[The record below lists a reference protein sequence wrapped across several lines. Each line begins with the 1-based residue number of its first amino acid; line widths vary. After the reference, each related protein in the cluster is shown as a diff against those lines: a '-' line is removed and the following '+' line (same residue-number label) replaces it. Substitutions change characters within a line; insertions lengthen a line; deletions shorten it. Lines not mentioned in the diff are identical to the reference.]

1 MAQRNETIKITIDS
15 DNALRAFDA
24 LEARAKEVGK
34 RLKEVNKEL
43 NDDSISDQRRGQL
56 VRERKELMQMQKEYN
71 AVLQNTVREYKN
83 IESVLSNISGA
94 TYNEL
99 IRAQRQLNKEIKS
112 AKPNTD
118 EYIKMQEQLRL
129 INERVEE
136 LKDGWKQQENQLVA
150 TMKRLAAY
158 VAVYGSFNF
167 VLGKLKELAKGW
179 LELSDTLADVEKT
192 TGLANKQLVMLS
204 RDIDAID
211 TRTTQQEM
219 HELAATAGQLGMSS
233 REDVLG
239 FVTAANQL
247 TVALNELGRDG
258 VESLAKVATLTG
270 DIQRMGTEKALL
282 AVGSSI
288 NQLSAES
295 AASAGPIADFIR
307 RVGGLAPLAKLT
319 TADLAALG
327 ATADALGQPIEVAST
342 AMNKFITT
350 LITKTEDISYALN
363 LDVDMMK
370 NLIDSGDAMT
380 AIIKV
385 LEAVR
390 VRGDEGALAGI
401 FKELGSEGARMT
413 QVFSTLANN
422 TGFLKEQVA
431 ISKEAFE
438 EATSATDEYNV
449 KNETAAAIVE
459 RIGNTIREYFVNA
472 DYATGITGFLNKL
485 LDLAKALTGTS
496 NEAVALQSAVKA
508 LFLAFVI
515 YSPVKGIVAMA
526 RALGTATAASNTLRG
541 AWMKLSTAIKTN
553 IIGLALTAVAAAVT
567 GIVVAAKNWNKE
579 SKRLAAAIA
588 DLQQQEEGEKQR
600 LQELTEEIKK
610 TKEGTLERAEA
621 IEQFNRKY
629 GEYLGYNLSEK
640 ATVEELTSAYELLN
654 RELELRYAKMI
665 ETETLKGPLEE
676 YASEVTKIRRKL
688 VDGFESLSAR
698 MGIDQK
704 TLVSAVSEVAK
715 AYAKEGKKLSAT
727 TSVFFARAL
736 GNISGL
742 EGANAQHLQALV
754 NNNIG
759 NIKDLIEA
767 ERELLDARE
776 YAAEKGGVAVTS
788 AEENVA
794 KARANA
800 MKVMKDQVSQAATD
814 TQALEEMN
822 EKEMESLIEKGNSVL
837 AYLKQQGSSEA
848 DAFQAQL
855 DVIRKVYAGDAWGKA
870 LNLPGLKD
878 AYGNLQNLNTA
889 SVDNLVT
896 MYKEL
901 EDAGQKY
908 TNVDFFNEI
917 FGEKKRVKTIDEMH
931 AFFKDY
937 ARQIKDRLKELGY
950 TTAGNFDWSG
960 DKGGDWK
967 NKIKKEFEAAKSALL
982 AYYKERETIIKQA
995 YLDEEITA
1003 AEMNRRIAANEQEKS
1018 RALVDFYSVML
1029 GEAKKYGI
1037 EIEKI
1042 LEGKDLQKLAQFLT
1056 KLGPAMVDGMKLG
1069 REQSEGAIRDEAIKM
1084 REIIENALLEG
1095 DIFGKLENDFR
1106 SMLDELSLLTIEFGK
1121 NFIAVDDATAEKLIS
1136 QLTRVADRAYTLTKQ
1151 DLLVDSKGDE
1161 SLTAFWTG
1169 VTDDQQKL
1177 IFEKLRGYYDSVLD
1191 MQKRYADRVRREWE
1205 QMYKQTGQQA
1215 LYEANKQLIESGNV
1229 EPEGYKKGAGNYNRE
1244 RGTIKAKAT
1253 LEGAR
1258 IQDEIAAYEKRLE
1271 TLTEGSNEYISVQAL
1286 IAQRTSELNAIIQQS
1301 EIDTTLLTIEQ
1312 WQKRGEAAGEWAE
1325 LIGESFTEVAILQK
1339 RANKARLDGDEETA
1353 KQLEAQAE
1361 ESRQNSIK
1369 AALNKAIDMAKVWSM
1384 ELGLKI
1390 MYNTLAK
1397 KSDEQTAAAGANA
1410 TLKESLASI
1419 IAQGFKAA
1427 GKEVGS
1433 KGIAGLI
1440 TGAAVI
1446 AAAAGLAAA
1455 AKTAVANMFPEAAEG
1470 VNGTSASAPKRKLT
1484 TGMLTYAN
1492 GKYPVL
1498 GNDGVVYDAEYAG
1511 AGMATGVYK
1520 GAHVGI
1526 FSERQPEAVIDGK
1539 TTQRLVVDYPWL
1551 WNSIL
1556 TLSKSGHLGYRT
1568 FADGNMGSVAGM
1580 QPVAQQAQMEAM
1592 QQTLAATA
1600 AAVAALTERLKQ
1612 PIGAEVNYF
1621 GKGGIQQSTKRG
1633 GKWAARNRVGG

>member
-327 ATADALGQPIEVAST
+327 ATADALGQPIEVAAT

-526 RALGTATAASNTLRG
+526 QALGAATAASNTLRG

-553 IIGLALTAVAAAVT
+553 AIGIAITVIIASLYELYA
-567 GIVVAAKNWNKE
+567 IAKNFNKE

-600 LQELTEEIKK
+600 LRELTEEIKK

-654 RELELRYAKMI
+654 KELELRYAKMI

-715 AYAKEGKKLSAT
+715 AYAEEGKRLGAT

-736 GNISGL
+736 GNIDGL

-767 ERELLDARE
+767 ERDLLDARE

-788 AEENVA
+788 AEESVA

-960 DKGGDWK
+960 DKGRSKK
-967 NKIKKEFEAAKSALL
+967 NELKQEYQAALAALE
-982 AYYKERETIIKQA
+982 AYYKEEQTLIRKNGMANNLTETEIEQQLLAKEEEHLHDRIELRKRILSEENIFNPSKYIGKITGVDYFKDKDLDLLAKQMQAWGQAMIDGIRHGIASDMNAVEKQA
-995 YLDEEITA
+995 WKVK
-1003 AEMNRRIAANEQEKS
+1003 Q
-1018 RALVDFYSVML
+1018 
-1029 GEAKKYGI
+1029 
-1037 EIEKI
+1037 KI
-1042 LEGKDLQKLAQFLT
+1042 LEIVQDRAWHEKVDREMMASFESIDAFWGAEVERTKENGKRILA
-1056 KLGPAMVDGMKLG
+1056 AMKDTAQYIYK
-1069 REQSEGAIRDEAIKM
+1069 E
-1084 REIIENALLEG
+1084 
-1095 DIFGKLENDFR
+1095 
-1106 SMLDELSLLTIEFGK
+1106 
-1121 NFIAVDDATAEKLIS
+1121 DATTFNTRLETNAVFGDMYKN
-1136 QLTRVADRAYTLTKQ
+1136 LT
-1151 DLLVDSKGDE
+1151 E
-1161 SLTAFWTG
+1161 
-1169 VTDDQQKL
+1169 DQQKAFL
-1177 IFEKLRGYYDSVLD
+1177 ILLGDYHDKVIDADKKFADERKRIYEQAWKDSGNQERYDLAAERLD
-1191 MQKRYADRVRREWE
+1191 DASNNLEWYKNNEAIAKQKNYFNAKMELLSAEVTLETWAHEQRMAIMERTGATQQQRMAEERAYAQTMQQLSQQMLDNYKARYE
-1205 QMYKQTGQQA
+1205 QMASISTSYGEIIGDGLVRMAFDEENAGQELIKSLLRTTVEMASQFAQRLIMQQTF
-1215 LYEANKQLIESGNV
+1215 
-1229 EPEGYKKGAGNYNRE
+1229 GAAMQS
-1244 RGTIKAKAT
+1244 IKAQQSA
-1253 LEGAR
+1253 
-1258 IQDEIAAYEKRLE
+1258 QEIAAAYTTAMTEIGIEASKMAAIEAIAVGKITAESMATPDSVMTYGASGAARAAL
-1271 TLTEGSNEYISVQAL
+1271 LTGLVAAATAGALAL
-1286 IAQRTSELNAIIQQS
+1286 IDNL
-1301 EIDTTLLTIEQ
+1301 
-1312 WQKRGEAAGEWAE
+1312 
-1325 LIGESFTEVAILQK
+1325 FP
-1339 RANKARLDGDEETA
+1339 
-1353 KQLEAQAE
+1353 
-1361 ESRQNSIK
+1361 
-1369 AALNKAIDMAKVWSM
+1369 
-1384 ELGLKI
+1384 
-1390 MYNTLAK
+1390 
-1397 KSDEQTAAAGANA
+1397 
-1410 TLKESLASI
+1410 
-1419 IAQGFKAA
+1419 
-1427 GKEVGS
+1427 
-1433 KGIAGLI
+1433 
-1440 TGAAVI
+1440 GAA
-1446 AAAAGLAAA
+1446 
-1455 AKTAVANMFPEAAEG
+1455 TEAE
-1470 VNGTSASAPKRKLT
+1470 SASTPTKRKLT

-1556 TLSKSGHLGYRT
+1556 TLSKSGHIGYRT

-1580 QPVAQQAQMEAM
+1580 QPVAQQAQIEAM

-1612 PIGAEVNYF
+1612 PIGAEINYF

-1633 GKWAARNRVGG
+1633 GRWAARNRVGG

>member
-319 TADLAALG
+319 TSDLAALG

-422 TGFLKEQVA
+422 TGFLKEQVE

-472 DYATGITGFLNKL
+472 DYATGITSFLNKL

-526 RALGTATAASNTLRG
+526 QALGAATAASNTLRG

-553 IIGLALTAVAAAVT
+553 AIGIAITVIIASLYELYS
-567 GIVVAAKNWNKE
+567 IAKNFNKE

-600 LQELTEEIKK
+600 LRELTEEIKK

-654 RELELRYAKMI
+654 KELELRYAKMI

-676 YASEVTKIRRKL
+676 YASEVTKISEDLVGNLEDISDASGISQKHLINSIRDAARQIAPEWSKIYSATGASGQDFIELLRQSEELAGTSPVFLEKL
-688 VDGFESLSAR
+688 VR
-698 MGIDQK
+698 QN
-704 TLVSAVSEVAK
+704 
-715 AYAKEGKKLSAT
+715 
-727 TSVFFARAL
+727 L
-736 GNISGL
+736 GDINR
-742 EGANAQHLQALV
+742 
-754 NNNIG
+754 
-759 NIKDLIEA
+759 LIEA

-788 AEENVA
+788 AEESVA

-960 DKGGDWK
+960 DKGRSKK
-967 NKIKKEFEAAKSALL
+967 NELKQEYQAALAALE
-982 AYYKERETIIKQA
+982 AYYKEEQTLIRKNGMANNLTETEIEQQLLAKEEEHLHDRIELRKRILSEENIFNPSKYIGKITGVDYFKDKDLDLLAKQMQAWGQAMTDGIRHGIASDMNAVEKQA
-995 YLDEEITA
+995 WEVK
-1003 AEMNRRIAANEQEKS
+1003 Q
-1018 RALVDFYSVML
+1018 
-1029 GEAKKYGI
+1029 
-1037 EIEKI
+1037 KI
-1042 LEGKDLQKLAQFLT
+1042 LEIVQDRAWHEKVDREMMASFESIDAFWGAEVERTKENGKRILDAMKATAQYIYKEDADTFKTRL
-1056 KLGPAMVDGMKLG
+1056 
-1069 REQSEGAIRDEAIKM
+1069 
-1084 REIIENALLEG
+1084 ENNA
-1095 DIFGKLENDFR
+1095 IFGDMYNN
-1106 SMLDELSLLTIEFGK
+1106 LTE
-1121 NFIAVDDATAEKLIS
+1121 
-1136 QLTRVADRAYTLTKQ
+1136 
-1151 DLLVDSKGDE
+1151 
-1161 SLTAFWTG
+1161 
-1169 VTDDQQKL
+1169 DQQKAFL
-1177 IFEKLRGYYDSVLD
+1177 ILLGDYHDKVIDADKKFADERKRIYEQAWKDSGNQERYDLAAERLD
-1191 MQKRYADRVRREWE
+1191 DASNNLEWYKNNEAIANQKNYFNAKMELLSAEVTLETWAHEQRMAIMERTGATQQQRMAEERAYAQTMQQLSQQMLDNYKARYE
-1205 QMYKQTGQQA
+1205 QMASISTSYGEIIGDGLVRMAFDEENAGQELIKSLLRTTVEMASQFAQRLIMQQTF
-1215 LYEANKQLIESGNV
+1215 
-1229 EPEGYKKGAGNYNRE
+1229 GAAMQS
-1244 RGTIKAKAT
+1244 IKAQQSA
-1253 LEGAR
+1253 
-1258 IQDEIAAYEKRLE
+1258 QEIAAAYTTAMTEIGIEASKMAAIEAIAVGKITAESMATPDSVMTYGASGAARAAL
-1271 TLTEGSNEYISVQAL
+1271 LTGLVAAATAGALAL
-1286 IAQRTSELNAIIQQS
+1286 IDNL
-1301 EIDTTLLTIEQ
+1301 
-1312 WQKRGEAAGEWAE
+1312 
-1325 LIGESFTEVAILQK
+1325 FP
-1339 RANKARLDGDEETA
+1339 
-1353 KQLEAQAE
+1353 
-1361 ESRQNSIK
+1361 
-1369 AALNKAIDMAKVWSM
+1369 
-1384 ELGLKI
+1384 
-1390 MYNTLAK
+1390 
-1397 KSDEQTAAAGANA
+1397 
-1410 TLKESLASI
+1410 
-1419 IAQGFKAA
+1419 
-1427 GKEVGS
+1427 
-1433 KGIAGLI
+1433 
-1440 TGAAVI
+1440 GAA
-1446 AAAAGLAAA
+1446 
-1455 AKTAVANMFPEAAEG
+1455 TEAE
-1470 VNGTSASAPKRKLT
+1470 SATTPTKRKLT